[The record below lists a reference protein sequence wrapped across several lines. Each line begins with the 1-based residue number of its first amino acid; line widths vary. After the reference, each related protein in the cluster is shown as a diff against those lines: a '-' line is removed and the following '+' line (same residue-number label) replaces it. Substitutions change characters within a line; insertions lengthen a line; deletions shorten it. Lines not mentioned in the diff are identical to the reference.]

1 MRLSGYAVQT
11 EGSGGGV
18 EVIPVE
24 VPGSTHI
31 IEGANTHVRET
42 VDKIRDVLD
51 QIGDTLGLPDG
62 AKALLPW
69 LLAAVV
75 VYGLYKVFT
84 GRKKKSRGAK

>member
-11 EGSGGGV
+11 DGSAGGGGV

-31 IEGANTHVRET
+31 IEGANTHIKET
-42 VDKIRDVLD
+42 IEK
-51 QIGDTLGLPDG
+51 IGDILGLSDTG
-62 AKALLPW
+62 KSLLPW

-75 VYGLYKVFT
+75 AFGLYKLFT